1 MDKAIPKI
9 SNLIKVKQLGKLTG
23 TSFQNHLVGDFRG
36 SSRKKGQKQKAKK
49 KKKRNILSDFINYFY
64 KAIFLTFSVLY
75 NSEL

>member
-36 SSRKKGQKQKAKK
+36 SSRKKGQKQKAKEK
-49 KKKRNILSDFINYFY
+49 KQKRNISSDFINYFY
-64 KAIFLTFSVLY
+64 KAIFFNILSFV
-75 NSEL
+75 

>member
-36 SSRKKGQKQKAKK
+36 SSRKKGQKQKAKEK
-49 KKKRNILSDFINYFY
+49 KKKRNISSDFINYFY
-64 KAIFLTFSVLY
+64 KAIFFNILSFV
-75 NSEL
+75 